1 MRKLKCIFTA
11 DSGAFKAGSE
21 YFSDNRFSH
30 VIGEDGDK
38 EDPWQ
43 LDGLE
48 VKTKMGVVARFEKVA

>member
-21 YFSDNRFSH
+21 YSSDDRHSY